1 MTKLEYLKK
10 QHNLSSAKLSLAAG
24 INYTLLTSI
33 ERGERKAYPKVKKE
47 IGWVFQC
54 GRRWVVQ
61 WRWVVER
68 DWGLIFFQVTIV
80 QNHDF

>member
-33 ERGERKAYPKVKKE
+33 ERGERKAYPKVKKRLAEFFNVAEDELFNEDGSLKE
-47 IGWVFQC
+47 I
-54 GRRWVVQ
+54 
-61 WRWVVER
+61 ES
-68 DWGLIFFQVTIV
+68 
-80 QNHDF
+80 

>member
-47 IGWVFQC
+47 IG
-54 GRRWVVQ
+54 
-61 WRWVVER
+61 
-68 DWGLIFFQVTIV
+68 
-80 QNHDF
+80 